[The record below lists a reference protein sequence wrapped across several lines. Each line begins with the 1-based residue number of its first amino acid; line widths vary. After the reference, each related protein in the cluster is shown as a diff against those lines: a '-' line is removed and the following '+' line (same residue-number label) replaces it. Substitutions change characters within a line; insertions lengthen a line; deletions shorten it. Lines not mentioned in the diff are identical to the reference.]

1 MDRRQNTYVMD
12 KGFKG
17 RVSNHDVPL
26 GRLRKIKNANLKLP
40 GFLPETKL
48 RISSPHSPK
57 KLKTT
62 NLEWLSSSAQEEQ
75 S

>member
-1 MDRRQNTYVMD
+1 MDRRQNTYVVD

-17 RVSNHDVPL
+17 RVSNHDAPL
-26 GRLRKIKNANLKLP
+26 GRLRKIKDANLKLP

-48 RISSPHSPK
+48 RISSPYSPK

-62 NLEWLSSSAQEEQ
+62 QPGMAG
-75 S
+75 